1 MYIQFGCVSEHSEGP
16 RRRIGRKLAVLCYSG
31 ILYPWKFAGKLGAV
45 LSIRQLFSLWRWR

>member
-16 RRRIGRKLAVLCYSG
+16 RRRIGKKLAVLCYSG

-45 LSIRQLFSLWRWR
+45 LSIRQLFSL